1 MFVGLI
7 LGAAALAVVL
17 ELRWK
22 GAGVHIGAFL
32 IFDTVFA
39 GVLPCM

>member
-1 MFVGLI
+1 MFVDLI
-7 LGAAALAVVL
+7 LGVTAGAVAL

-32 IFDTVFA
+32 IFTIVMGA
-39 GVLPCM
+39 IVL